1 MSTLKNVNIST
12 KAGIAS
18 LKEDYGQANILFP
31 KGMYLKISDAL
42 YSPSS
47 KSKSSL
53 LSLKDIRMNGFHI
66 ETMGE
71 RNKEFLQIYV

>member
-1 MSTLKNVNIST
+1 MSTLKNANIST

-18 LKEDYGQANILFP
+18 LKEDYGQANILLP
-31 KGMYLKISDAL
+31 KGMHLEISDAL
-42 YSPSS
+42 YSPNS

-53 LSLKDIRMNGFHI
+53 LSFKDVRMNGFRI

-71 RNKEFLQIYV
+71 GNKEFLQIYV